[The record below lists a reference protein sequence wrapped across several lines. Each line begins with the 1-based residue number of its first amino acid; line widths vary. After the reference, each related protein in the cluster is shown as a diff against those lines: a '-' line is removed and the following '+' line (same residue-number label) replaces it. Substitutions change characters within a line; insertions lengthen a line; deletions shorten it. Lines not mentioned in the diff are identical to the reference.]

1 MCPAAFEHT
10 VPNQLLSCQRGKE
23 TARDATTHSQGSPEA
38 RPPALGVRLLSARW
52 RRRRMASSK
61 GSRPAGAAPEGA
73 AHGATA
79 TGTDADREGD
89 GEAAASA
96 GDAHA
101 EGSGLQL
108 VYTDRRLS
116 MVLNEAEDVL
126 RQGV

>member
-1 MCPAAFEHT
+1 
-10 VPNQLLSCQRGKE
+10 
-23 TARDATTHSQGSPEA
+23 
-38 RPPALGVRLLSARW
+38 
-52 RRRRMASSK
+52 MASSK
-61 GSRPAGAAPEGA
+61 SSRPAGAAPEGA

-79 TGTDADREGD
+79 TGTDAEREGD
-89 GEAAASA
+89 GEAAASV

-108 VYTDRRLS
+108 VYSDRRLS